1 MNYQKLTFED
11 IMQTKILYFDNEVKE
26 ACLDICDTLK
36 IDTMPDYYSKNYH
49 ELTDRNFI
57 EKQIVESLK
66 LQINDRIFEIQ
77 NIEKFKNN
85 KHNVL
90 YVFAGNVLKGIV
102 HFADYNANVVL
113 KRIQDDVLNFEMNLR
128 EFLVLNGKTNTDI
141 KNYYEYKLLKEKN
154 EVNKCFYEEKLN
166 NFSRKENEIKV
177 LGQFQI
183 FELSV
188 LMNYCNSSYSN
199 KLFMFEKT
207 AKCNKNN
214 DNDIISS
221 LRNMVMH
228 GKNPIE
234 KDTDSSIF
242 SIDSLYKFQE
252 SLTILKDYNSKLE
265 ELIFNNSDYQL
276 SVKLEN
282 QSKLK
287 IIHEHHPRALKYFIG
302 N

>member
-1 MNYQKLTFED
+1 
-11 IMQTKILYFDNEVKE
+11 
-26 ACLDICDTLK
+26 
-36 IDTMPDYYSKNYH
+36 
-49 ELTDRNFI
+49 
-57 EKQIVESLK
+57 
-66 LQINDRIFEIQ
+66 
-77 NIEKFKNN
+77 
-85 KHNVL
+85 
-90 YVFAGNVLKGIV
+90 
-102 HFADYNANVVL
+102 
-113 KRIQDDVLNFEMNLR
+113 
-128 EFLVLNGKTNTDI
+128 
-141 KNYYEYKLLKEKN
+141 
-154 EVNKCFYEEKLN
+154 
-166 NFSRKENEIKV
+166 
-177 LGQFQI
+177 
-183 FELSV
+183 
-188 LMNYCNSSYSN
+188 
-199 KLFMFEKT
+199 MFEKT